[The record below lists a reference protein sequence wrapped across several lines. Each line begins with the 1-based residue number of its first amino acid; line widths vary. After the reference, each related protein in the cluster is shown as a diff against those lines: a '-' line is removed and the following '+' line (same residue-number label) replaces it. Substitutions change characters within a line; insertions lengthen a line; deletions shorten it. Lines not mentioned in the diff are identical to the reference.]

1 MRSRQIASV
10 AVFFLG
16 ILAFLFSVG
25 ILQALITMPYY
36 PEEIEGKTSLI
47 VFAYVFPLI
56 LLLAAGLMMVLKR
69 HQLAAWIISGS
80 DTEEAE
86 APSRSSDPP
95 ALLFSILG
103 IYLVISTL
111 PDLGGLAG
119 QLISS
124 RALPNFEEFAG
135 VFWSNVGHYLGTIIQ
150 FILGA
155 YLFLYARRLGRWWNS
170 RPQEPQ
176 ESVDVPPDLPV
187 CPQCETPFDPA
198 NYDADSQEKRC
209 SKCRTVLTE
218 SAFVNS
224 GRIDGRETCA

>member
-1 MRSRQIASV
+1 MHSKQIASV

-16 ILAFLFSVG
+16 MLAFLFSVG

-47 VFAYVFPLI
+47 AFAYVFPLM
-56 LLLAAGLMMVLKR
+56 LLLVAGFVMVIKR
-69 HQLAAWIISGS
+69 HRLAAWIVSGS
-80 DTEEAE
+80 ETEEAE
-86 APSRSSDPP
+86 APSESSDLP

-119 QLISS
+119 QLISF

-135 VFWSNVGHYLGTIIQ
+135 VFWSNFGHYLGTLIQ

-155 YLFLYARRLGRWWNS
+155 YLFLHGRRLGRWWNS
-170 RPQEPQ
+170 RPQRSQ
-176 ESVDVPPDLPV
+176 ESADVPPDLPI
-187 CPQCETPFDPA
+187 CPQCETPFDPVD
-198 NYDADSQEKRC
+198 YDADSQDKRC
-209 SKCRTVLTE
+209 SKCRALLPE
-218 SAFVNS
+218 SAFE
-224 GRIDGRETCA
+224 D

>member
-16 ILAFLFSVG
+16 ILAFLFSLG

-36 PEEIEGKTSLI
+36 PDEIQGKTSLI

-56 LLLAAGLMMVLKR
+56 LLFAAGLTMVLKR

-80 DTEEAE
+80 ETEEAE
-86 APSRSSDPP
+86 VSSQSSDLP
-95 ALLFSILG
+95 ALLFAILG
-103 IYLVISTL
+103 IYLVVSTL

-124 RALPNFEEFAG
+124 RALPDFEKFAG

-150 FILGA
+150 FALGA
-155 YLFLYARRLGRWWNS
+155 YLFLYARRLGRWWDS
-170 RPQEPQ
+170 RPQQPR
-176 ESVDVPPDLPV
+176 ESADVPLDLPV

-198 NYDADSQEKRC
+198 DYDADSQEKRC
-209 SKCRTVLTE
+209 SKCRTVLPE

-224 GRIDGRETCA
+224 